1 MQNTE
6 KKCFKCGEVKPLSD
20 FYKHKMM
27 ADGHVNKCK
36 DCNKKDVIENRKKN
50 VDYYRDYDRE
60 RGARQTSEYQRNY
73 RNEFPMKYA
82 AHRLVSNSIRDGR
95 LSKPDRCEECNK
107 FHDHIHGHH
116 DDYALP
122 LVVRWLCPPC
132 HKAWHDKNGEAKN
145 GR

>member
-1 MQNTE
+1 MQ
-6 KKCFKCGEVKPLSD
+6 KKCFKCGEVKSLSD

-36 DCNKKDVIENRKKN
+36 QCNKKDVIENRKKN
-50 VDYYRDYDRE
+50 VDYYREYDKA
-60 RGARQTSEYQRNY
+60 RGARQTVEYQRNY

-82 AHRLVSNSIRDGR
+82 AHRLVSNSLRDGR
-95 LSKPDRCEECNK
+95 LSKPENCQECGR
-107 FHDHIHGHH
+107 FHGHIHGHH

-122 LVVRWLCPPC
+122 LIVRWLCPSC

>member
-1 MQNTE
+1 MKMK
-6 KKCFKCGEVKPLSD
+6 KKCFKCGEVKPLSG
-20 FYKHKMM
+20 FYKHKKM

-36 DCNKKDVIENRKKN
+36 ECNKKDVRENRKLN
-50 VDYYRDYDRE
+50 IDYYREYDAS
-60 RGARQTSEYQRNY
+60 RGTRQSVGYQRNY

-82 AHRLVSNSIRDGR
+82 AHRLVSNAIRDGR
-95 LSKPDRCEECNK
+95 MLKPSCCEQCGMS
-107 FHDHIHGHH
+107 HDHIHGHH

-132 HKAWHDKNGEAKN
+132 HRAWHDKNGEAKN